1 MLVSSHTR
9 SCSYMGMPSRIW
21 LSGCSLVPR
30 GLDKTVQCA
39 MSETM
44 KELLRG
50 VGVPDTRVRLYG
62 VGHWGIVMRK
72 FLISCLKVR
81 SDCLAALMCGMHG
94 PDVLYEGKGLP
105 ANRVESPL
113 IDPGQ
118 FAA

>member
-1 MLVSSHTR
+1 
-9 SCSYMGMPSRIW
+9 MPPRIW
-21 LSGCSLVPR
+21 LSRCLVVPR

-50 VGVPDTRVRLYG
+50 VGVPDARVRLYG

-72 FLISCLKVR
+72 LLISYVKVR

-94 PDVLYEGKGLP
+94 PDVLYEG
-105 ANRVESPL
+105 RVHRP
-113 IDPGQ
+113 PGGMD
-118 FAA
+118 ADRS